1 MLRHN
6 NYNECRVTCRH
17 GGHVVQRIRGE
28 AGAVPRLLAGA
39 GPGPVRCGR
48 LLARAGTHNVNTL
61 RPALQRDL
69 LNLLCAL
76 EVDLVEN
83 KPGIR
88 QNKLRSTF
96 FCLLESLPIPRLN
109 EPGNICFGH

>member
-6 NYNECRVTCRH
+6 NYNECRVTCPH

-39 GPGPVRCGR
+39 GAGPVRGGR
-48 LLARAGTHNVNTL
+48 LLARPGPHDVDTL

-76 EVDLVEN
+76 EVNLVEN
-83 KPGIR
+83 KPEIR
-88 QNKLRSTF
+88 RN
-96 FCLLESLPIPRLN
+96 
-109 EPGNICFGH
+109 